1 MMIPHCLLWNFA
13 MPFLTIRELARVRA
27 ASAQTCAA
35 LMWDDATHEAA
46 IQREFRIERITRY
59 AGSVSLHYSPTHVVS
74 LPLPPSSVS
83 SKSKPLPL
91 LTQLAPLL
99 LRGDRAD
106 PARK

>member
-1 MMIPHCLLWNFA
+1 MIPHWLLWNFA

-27 ASAQTCAA
+27 ASAQTCSA

-46 IQREFRIERITRY
+46 IQREFGIERIARY

-74 LPLPPSSVS
+74 LPLPPSS
-83 SKSKPLPL
+83 KPLPL

-99 LRGDRAD
+99 LRSVQPDAAAPENENER
-106 PARK
+106 